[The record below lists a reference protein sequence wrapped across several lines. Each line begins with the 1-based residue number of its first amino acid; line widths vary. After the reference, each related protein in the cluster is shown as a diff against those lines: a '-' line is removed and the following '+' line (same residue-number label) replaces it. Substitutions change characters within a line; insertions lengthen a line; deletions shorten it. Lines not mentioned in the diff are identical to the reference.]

1 MKKLVAFLAAIVLMV
16 SVNSCKKYED
26 GPLLSLRSKTARIV
40 NEWVIDKVMTNGV
53 DVTANYPDDYLL
65 TINDDLT
72 YTMLGNAVTQEG
84 TWAFDEKKESIIFTL
99 TSSGMDYLYTIKR
112 LKNKELTLVQD
123 INSEVYTY
131 YYVQK
136 PD

>member
-1 MKKLVAFLAAIVLMV
+1 MKKLVAFLAAIVLIV

>member
-1 MKKLVAFLAAIVLMV
+1 MKKLVAFLAAIVLIV

-99 TSSGMDYLYTIKR
+99 TSSGMEYLYTIKR

>member
-99 TSSGMDYLYTIKR
+99 TSSGMEYLYTIKR